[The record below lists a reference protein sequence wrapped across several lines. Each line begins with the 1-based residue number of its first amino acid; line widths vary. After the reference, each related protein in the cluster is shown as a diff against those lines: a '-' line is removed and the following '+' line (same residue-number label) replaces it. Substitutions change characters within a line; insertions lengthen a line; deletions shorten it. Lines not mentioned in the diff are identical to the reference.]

1 MPSSREV
8 DFAQQR
14 TSEDWLP
21 VERSPAIEEGLTFK
35 DRHFVA
41 RLGEVLNDRA
51 GNCTF

>member
-14 TSEDWLP
+14 PSEDWLA
-21 VERSPAIEEGLTFK
+21 VGRSPAIEESVTFK